1 MNAIYLLFLTAA
13 NYVIADSSVSAIL
26 QVPQMEGAPV
36 PTATDASS
44 ISPLGKAIVPTVS
57 GQIGIN
63 PVSVP
68 NIPEV

>member
-1 MNAIYLLFLTAA
+1 MYAIYLFFLTAA
-13 NYVIADSSVSAIL
+13 NFAIADSSVSAIL
-26 QVPQMEGAPV
+26 QVPQMEGVSV
-36 PTATDASS
+36 PTATDTSS

-63 PVSVP
+63 PVSIP